1 MEIEIPDNE
10 ELACVLDVVEA
21 RLVRQGQY
29 GAACDVI
36 SAQRRLRLDDDEKRR
51 MEAEIAELRAKLDEA
66 ERAIGGLKHFIGE
79 QADQIGT
86 LEVENE
92 ALRADLE
99 FMAANSARTSTDYRG
114 RWHVI
119 FRALK
124 SIPYDGTPDDL
135 RRVIREARLRGEG

>member
-1 MEIEIPDNE
+1 MMPREFMEPIGCSDCGD
-10 ELACVLDVVEA
+10 CVPLKEA
-21 RLVRQGQY
+21 Q
-29 GAACDVI
+29 
-36 SAQRRLRLDDDEKRR
+36 
-51 MEAEIAELRAKLDEA
+51 AEIAALESRVVDWIDRAAEIASLRSHLAEA
-66 ERAIGGLKHFIGE
+66 ETTIGGLKSFIGE

-86 LEVENE
+86 LEIENE